1 MVTRA
6 TSRGARNAAFVKV
19 GPIMRAIGHFVVRLA
34 QLCCILAAALWG
46 SLALHYAGPGGL
58 RDLLAVAFAAL
69 GAICLLGAVRRRHH
83 PRLFRVASTAYVIAF
98 LALLLWWRGIEPS
111 NDRDWRAEEARLPY
125 ATIDGD
131 LVTVHNIR
139 NFDYR
144 TETDFTPAYLERHY
158 DLRRLEGI
166 DLAAVYWMGPAIAHI
181 YLSFVFA
188 DQPPLAISIEARK
201 ERGEGYSS
209 LAGFF
214 RQYELFYVVADERDV
229 TRVRT
234 NYRQDPP
241 EQVYLYRLRGR
252 PDNQRRIFLEYL
264 RKLNALR
271 TEPEFYNTLT
281 TNCTTVI
288 WQHSLV
294 NPDHLPFS
302 WKILASGYVP
312 EYLYE
317 EGVLPNALPF
327 ERLRGRSH
335 INAAARAADQAPD
348 FSRRIRAGLPS
359 VDGAGGSALR

>member
-1 MVTRA
+1 
-6 TSRGARNAAFVKV
+6 
-19 GPIMRAIGHFVVRLA
+19 MRAIVRFVVRLA
-34 QLCCILAAALWG
+34 LLTCIFATALWG
-46 SLALHYAGPGGL
+46 SLALHYAGPSGL
-58 RDLLAVAFAAL
+58 RDPLAVAFAAL
-69 GAICLLGAVRRRHH
+69 GAVCLLGAALQRRHV
-83 PRLFRVASTAYVIAF
+83 RLFRSVLAAYGIAF
-98 LALLLWWRGIEPS
+98 LALLVWWHGIEPS
-111 NDRDWRAEEARLPY
+111 NDRDWRAEESRLPY
-125 ATIDGD
+125 ATVDGD

-144 TETDFTPAYLERHY
+144 SETDFTPAYLERRY
-158 DLRRLEGI
+158 DLRQLTGI

-181 YLSFVFA
+181 YLSFVFT

-252 PDNQRRIFLEYL
+252 PENRRRIFLAYM

-302 WKILASGYVP
+302 WKILASGYLP

-317 EGVLPNALPF
+317 QGVLTHALPF
-327 ERLRGRSH
+327 EQLRRRSH
-335 INAAARAADQAPD
+335 INTSAQAADKALD
-348 FSRRIRAGLPS
+348 FSHRIRVGLPLR
-359 VDGAGGSALR
+359 DGAGGAAVR

>member
-1 MVTRA
+1 
-6 TSRGARNAAFVKV
+6 
-19 GPIMRAIGHFVVRLA
+19 MRAIGRFVVRFALLTCVFA
-34 QLCCILAAALWG
+34 TALWG
-46 SLALHYAGPGGL
+46 SLALHYAGPGGGL
-58 RDLLAVAFAAL
+58 RDPLTLAFAAL
-69 GAICLLGAVRRRHH
+69 GAMCLLGTALRRRHA
-83 PRLFRVASTAYVIAF
+83 RLFHAALAAYGVAF
-98 LALLLWWRGIEPS
+98 LALLVWWQGIEPS
-111 NDRDWRAEEARLPY
+111 NDRDWRAEESRLPY

-144 TETDFTPAYLERHY
+144 SESDFSPAYLERRY
-158 DLRRLEGI
+158 DLRQLKGI

-252 PDNQRRIFLEYL
+252 PDNRRRIFLEYM

-302 WKILASGYVP
+302 WKILASGYLP

-317 EGVLPNALPF
+317 QGVLADGLPF
-327 ERLRGRSH
+327 EQLRGRSH
-335 INAAARAADQAPD
+335 INAAAQAADSATD
-348 FSRRIRAGLPS
+348 FSRRIRAGLPT

>member
-1 MVTRA
+1 M
-6 TSRGARNAAFVKV
+6 
-19 GPIMRAIGHFVVRLA
+19 HFIVRLA
-34 QLCCILAAALWG
+34 LASVIVVTALWG
-46 SLALHYAGPGGL
+46 SLALHYAGPAGGPREPL
-58 RDLLAVAFAAL
+58 VVAFAAL
-69 GAICLLGAVRRRHH
+69 GAIGLLGCALRRRHR
-83 PRLFRVASTAYVIAF
+83 RLFAAALTAYAAAF
-98 LALLLWWRGIEPS
+98 LALLAWWQGIEPS
-111 NDRDWRAEEARLPY
+111 NDRDWRAEESRLPY

-131 LVTVHNIR
+131 VVTVHNIR

-144 TETDFTPAYLERHY
+144 SEDDFTPAYLERRY
-158 DLRRLEGI
+158 DVRRLEHI
-166 DLAAVYWMGPAIAHI
+166 DLTAVYWMGPAIAHI

-234 NYRQDPP
+234 NYRHDPP
-241 EQVYLYRLRGR
+241 EAVYLYRLRGK
-252 PDNQRRIFLEYL
+252 PENARRIFRAYL
-264 RKLNALR
+264 DRINALR
-271 TEPEFYNTLT
+271 SEPEFYNTLT

-294 NPDHLPFS
+294 NPDHLPLS

-317 EGVLPNALPF
+317 TGRLDDSLSF
-327 ERLRGRSH
+327 EDLRRRSH
-335 INAAARAADQAPD
+335 INAAAQAADKAAD
-348 FSRRIRAGLPS
+348 FSRRIRAGLPPID
-359 VDGAGGSALR
+359 DGGARRLLR

>member
-1 MVTRA
+1 MGVIVRFIARLVLVLGVVAA
-6 TSRGARNAAFVKV
+6 T
-19 GPIMRAIGHFVVRLA
+19 
-34 QLCCILAAALWG
+34 LWG
-46 SLALHYAGPGGL
+46 SLALHFAGPGSDVQ
-58 RDLLAVAFAAL
+58 RDLLAGGFAAL
-69 GAICLLGAVRRRHH
+69 GAICLLGFLLRQHYR
-83 PRLFRVASTAYVIAF
+83 RLFGAALAAQLTALF
-98 LALLLWWRGIEPS
+98 ALVVWWHGIEPS

-125 ATIDGD
+125 ATINGD

-144 TETDFTPAYLERHY
+144 TENDFTPAYAERRF
-158 DLRRLEGI
+158 DLRRLDEV
-166 DLAAVYWMGPAIAHI
+166 DLTAVYWMGPAIAHI
-181 YLSFVFA
+181 YLSFVFS

-214 RQYELFYVVADERDV
+214 RRYELFYVVGDERDI

-234 NYRQDPP
+234 NYRKDPP
-241 EQVYLYRLRGR
+241 EQVYLYRLRGKPENR
-252 PDNQRRIFLEYL
+252 RRIFLEYL
-264 RKLNALR
+264 RKVNALR

-302 WKILASGYVP
+302 WKILASGYLP

-317 EGVLPNALPF
+317 QGALPTSLPF
-327 ERLRGRSH
+327 EELHRRSH
-335 INAAARAADQAPD
+335 INAAAQAADKAPD
-348 FSRRIRAGLPS
+348 FSRRIRSGLPS
-359 VDGAGGSALR
+359 IDGVRHPLR

>member
-1 MVTRA
+1 MG
-6 TSRGARNAAFVKV
+6 SIARLAARLAFAL
-19 GPIMRAIGHFVVRLA
+19 AIGA
-34 QLCCILAAALWG
+34 STLWG
-46 SLALHYAGPGGL
+46 SLALHYAGPNDGQ
-58 RDLLAVAFAAL
+58 RDVLAAGFATLGAACLLAAL
-69 GAICLLGAVRRRHH
+69 LRRR
-83 PRLFRVASTAYVIAF
+83 RQGLFLTALAGYAVAL
-98 LALLLWWRGIEPS
+98 LALLVWWHGIEPS
-111 NDRDWRAEEARLPY
+111 NDRDWRAEESRLPY
-125 ATIDGD
+125 ATLDGD

-144 TETDFTPAYLERHY
+144 SETDFTPGYAERRF
-158 DLRRLEGI
+158 DLRRLEAI

-181 YLSFVFA
+181 YLSFVFS

-234 NYRQDPP
+234 NYRNDPP
-241 EQVYLYRLRGR
+241 EQVYLYRLRGKPENR
-252 PDNQRRIFLEYL
+252 RRIFLEYL
-264 RKLNALR
+264 RKMNALR
-271 TEPEFYNTLT
+271 AEPEFYNTLT

-302 WKILASGYVP
+302 WKILASGYLP

-317 EGVLPNALPF
+317 KGVLLDSLPF
-327 ERLRGRSH
+327 EQLRRRSH
-335 INAAARAADQAPD
+335 INAAARAADKAPD
-348 FSRRIRAGLPS
+348 FSRRIRVGLPS
-359 VDGAGGSALR
+359 VDGARGSGLR